1 MQPNIVFLDEYS
13 LGDADLGSI
22 RALGNYTGYRTTARE
37 EVADR
42 CREADVVITNKVVF
56 RRETLRQLPRLRL
69 ICVAATGMNHI
80 DLEAAAELGIAVK
93 NAVGYSTH
101 AVTETTIGAA
111 IGLLRQTVYY
121 DRYVKTEYAGSP
133 LQYHFGR
140 TTHQLYGS
148 KWGIV
153 GLGNIGRSVARVAEA
168 LGCRIAY
175 TSTSGVVREEPY
187 PEKPLDELL
196 RWADVVSV
204 HAPLNDRTRNLIGA
218 RELALMK
225 PSAILINVARGG
237 IVDEAALAAA
247 LDAGRLAGA
256 GLDVFTHEPLEAGN
270 PLLSVREPDR
280 LLLSPHNAWSPVEA
294 IEILVECIARNIRD
308 FYTPQNQQ
316 PMSQPE
322 PNLTVVI
329 PVHNAAPHLGACVES
344 LLAQSYTD
352 FELILVEN
360 GSSDDSR
367 ERCAR
372 YAAEHPGR
380 IRTLTLDEA
389 SVSAARN
396 AGIDN
401 ARGRF
406 ITFMDADDWAE
417 KEFLAEFF
425 RDPAPGPGTIV
436 MQGILLDFSEAEPP
450 GPNEAFFS
458 YDDGALA
465 IGDDPSAAVGQ
476 RFLQD
481 GCSVCK
487 LYHTETLRRLGIRFI
502 EHLCS
507 REDHLFFFT
516 CISRMQSVVWRSG
529 LYMHY
534 MRRGRNTLSTR
545 PMPACELV
553 EAAER
558 LDRFIPQLAERFGI
572 TDKTYLF
579 ALRQNLVR
587 DTLLRAANNIRF
599 GDRRSVLGAIAA
611 RPELFGAETY
621 TPRWH
626 PLLKRPLLDRI
637 LKGRE
642 CRTLLYLRIA
652 LRRSSLRLRGR
663 FNA

>member
-1 MQPNIVFLDEYS
+1 
-13 LGDADLGSI
+13 
-22 RALGNYTGYRTTARE
+22 
-37 EVADR
+37 
-42 CREADVVITNKVVF
+42 
-56 RRETLRQLPRLRL
+56 
-69 ICVAATGMNHI
+69 
-80 DLEAAAELGIAVK
+80 
-93 NAVGYSTH
+93 
-101 AVTETTIGAA
+101 
-111 IGLLRQTVYY
+111 
-121 DRYVKTEYAGSP
+121 
-133 LQYHFGR
+133 
-140 TTHQLYGS
+140 
-148 KWGIV
+148 
-153 GLGNIGRSVARVAEA
+153 
-168 LGCRIAY
+168 
-175 TSTSGVVREEPY
+175 
-187 PEKPLDELL
+187 
-196 RWADVVSV
+196 
-204 HAPLNDRTRNLIGA
+204 
-218 RELALMK
+218 
-225 PSAILINVARGG
+225 
-237 IVDEAALAAA
+237 
-247 LDAGRLAGA
+247 
-256 GLDVFTHEPLEAGN
+256 
-270 PLLSVREPDR
+270 
-280 LLLSPHNAWSPVEA
+280 
-294 IEILVECIARNIRD
+294 
-308 FYTPQNQQ
+308 
-316 PMSQPE
+316 MSQPE

-529 LYMHY
+529 L
-534 MRRGRNTLSTR
+534 
-545 PMPACELV
+545 
-553 EAAER
+553 
-558 LDRFIPQLAERFGI
+558 
-572 TDKTYLF
+572 
-579 ALRQNLVR
+579 
-587 DTLLRAANNIRF
+587 
-599 GDRRSVLGAIAA
+599 GAIAA

>member
-1 MQPNIVFLDEYS
+1 
-13 LGDADLGSI
+13 
-22 RALGNYTGYRTTARE
+22 
-37 EVADR
+37 
-42 CREADVVITNKVVF
+42 
-56 RRETLRQLPRLRL
+56 
-69 ICVAATGMNHI
+69 
-80 DLEAAAELGIAVK
+80 
-93 NAVGYSTH
+93 
-101 AVTETTIGAA
+101 
-111 IGLLRQTVYY
+111 
-121 DRYVKTEYAGSP
+121 
-133 LQYHFGR
+133 
-140 TTHQLYGS
+140 
-148 KWGIV
+148 
-153 GLGNIGRSVARVAEA
+153 
-168 LGCRIAY
+168 
-175 TSTSGVVREEPY
+175 
-187 PEKPLDELL
+187 
-196 RWADVVSV
+196 
-204 HAPLNDRTRNLIGA
+204 
-218 RELALMK
+218 
-225 PSAILINVARGG
+225 
-237 IVDEAALAAA
+237 
-247 LDAGRLAGA
+247 
-256 GLDVFTHEPLEAGN
+256 
-270 PLLSVREPDR
+270 
-280 LLLSPHNAWSPVEA
+280 
-294 IEILVECIARNIRD
+294 
-308 FYTPQNQQ
+308 
-316 PMSQPE
+316 MSQSE

-529 LYMHY
+529 LYTHY
-534 MRRGRNTLSTR
+534 MPADGTRSAHAPCRPANSSRPPSGSTASSRSWPNASASRTRHTSSPCGRIWSATRCYGPQTTSVSATAGASSEPLPPARSCSAQRPTR
-545 PMPACELV
+545 PA
-553 EAAER
+553 
-558 LDRFIPQLAERFGI
+558 GI
-572 TDKTYLF
+572 
-579 ALRQNLVR
+579 R
-587 DTLLRAANNIRF
+587 
-599 GDRRSVLGAIAA
+599 
-611 RPELFGAETY
+611 
-621 TPRWH
+621 
-626 PLLKRPLLDRI
+626 
-637 LKGRE
+637 
-642 CRTLLYLRIA
+642 C
-652 LRRSSLRLRGR
+652 
-663 FNA
+663 

>member
-1 MQPNIVFLDEYS
+1 
-13 LGDADLGSI
+13 
-22 RALGNYTGYRTTARE
+22 
-37 EVADR
+37 
-42 CREADVVITNKVVF
+42 
-56 RRETLRQLPRLRL
+56 
-69 ICVAATGMNHI
+69 
-80 DLEAAAELGIAVK
+80 
-93 NAVGYSTH
+93 
-101 AVTETTIGAA
+101 
-111 IGLLRQTVYY
+111 
-121 DRYVKTEYAGSP
+121 
-133 LQYHFGR
+133 
-140 TTHQLYGS
+140 
-148 KWGIV
+148 
-153 GLGNIGRSVARVAEA
+153 
-168 LGCRIAY
+168 
-175 TSTSGVVREEPY
+175 
-187 PEKPLDELL
+187 
-196 RWADVVSV
+196 
-204 HAPLNDRTRNLIGA
+204 
-218 RELALMK
+218 
-225 PSAILINVARGG
+225 
-237 IVDEAALAAA
+237 
-247 LDAGRLAGA
+247 
-256 GLDVFTHEPLEAGN
+256 
-270 PLLSVREPDR
+270 
-280 LLLSPHNAWSPVEA
+280 
-294 IEILVECIARNIRD
+294 
-308 FYTPQNQQ
+308 
-316 PMSQPE
+316 MSQSE

-579 ALRQNLVR
+579 ALRQNLGPRHAATGRKQHPFRRPPERPRSHCRPPGAVR
-587 DTLLRAANNIRF
+587 RRDLRAPLA
-599 GDRRSVLGAIAA
+599 SAAETPAA
-611 RPELFGAETY
+611 RPHSEGKGVSHA
-621 TPRWH
+621 
-626 PLLKRPLLDRI
+626 PLSPNRAAQVVAAPA
-637 LKGRE
+637 
-642 CRTLLYLRIA
+642 RT
-652 LRRSSLRLRGR
+652 
-663 FNA
+663 F

>member
-1 MQPNIVFLDEYS
+1 MRASTTPAAVSSPSWTPTTGPKRSFWPNFSAIPPRVPERSSCKAYCS
-13 LGDADLGSI
+13 
-22 RALGNYTGYRTTARE
+22 T
-37 EVADR
+37 
-42 CREADVVITNKVVF
+42 F
-56 RRETLRQLPRLRL
+56 RR
-69 ICVAATGMNHI
+69 
-80 DLEAAAELGIAVK
+80 
-93 NAVGYSTH
+93 
-101 AVTETTIGAA
+101 
-111 IGLLRQTVYY
+111 
-121 DRYVKTEYAGSP
+121 
-133 LQYHFGR
+133 
-140 TTHQLYGS
+140 
-148 KWGIV
+148 
-153 GLGNIGRSVARVAEA
+153 
-168 LGCRIAY
+168 
-175 TSTSGVVREEPY
+175 
-187 PEKPLDELL
+187 
-196 RWADVVSV
+196 
-204 HAPLNDRTRNLIGA
+204 
-218 RELALMK
+218 
-225 PSAILINVARGG
+225 PSR
-237 IVDEAALAAA
+237 
-247 LDAGRLAGA
+247 R
-256 GLDVFTHEPLEAGN
+256 
-270 PLLSVREPDR
+270 
-280 LLLSPHNAWSPVEA
+280 
-294 IEILVECIARNIRD
+294 
-308 FYTPQNQQ
+308 
-316 PMSQPE
+316 
-322 PNLTVVI
+322 
-329 PVHNAAPHLGACVES
+329 
-344 LLAQSYTD
+344 
-352 FELILVEN
+352 
-360 GSSDDSR
+360 
-367 ERCAR
+367 
-372 YAAEHPGR
+372 
-380 IRTLTLDEA
+380 
-389 SVSAARN
+389 
-396 AGIDN
+396 
-401 ARGRF
+401 
-406 ITFMDADDWAE
+406 
-417 KEFLAEFF
+417 
-425 RDPAPGPGTIV
+425 
-436 MQGILLDFSEAEPP
+436 

-572 TDKTYLF
+572 TDKAYLF

-621 TPRWH
+621 APRWH

>member
-1 MQPNIVFLDEYS
+1 
-13 LGDADLGSI
+13 
-22 RALGNYTGYRTTARE
+22 
-37 EVADR
+37 
-42 CREADVVITNKVVF
+42 
-56 RRETLRQLPRLRL
+56 
-69 ICVAATGMNHI
+69 
-80 DLEAAAELGIAVK
+80 
-93 NAVGYSTH
+93 
-101 AVTETTIGAA
+101 
-111 IGLLRQTVYY
+111 
-121 DRYVKTEYAGSP
+121 
-133 LQYHFGR
+133 
-140 TTHQLYGS
+140 
-148 KWGIV
+148 
-153 GLGNIGRSVARVAEA
+153 
-168 LGCRIAY
+168 
-175 TSTSGVVREEPY
+175 
-187 PEKPLDELL
+187 
-196 RWADVVSV
+196 
-204 HAPLNDRTRNLIGA
+204 
-218 RELALMK
+218 
-225 PSAILINVARGG
+225 
-237 IVDEAALAAA
+237 
-247 LDAGRLAGA
+247 
-256 GLDVFTHEPLEAGN
+256 
-270 PLLSVREPDR
+270 
-280 LLLSPHNAWSPVEA
+280 
-294 IEILVECIARNIRD
+294 
-308 FYTPQNQQ
+308 
-316 PMSQPE
+316 MSQSE

-579 ALRQNLVR
+579 ALRQHFVHRAVEGAEHPREGVAQLDVGVSPEGLGHEARLLALGAVLLFAVTVDAVADQRVVEPHRGEEDHDGEQRREGRVESQRGEQQDEEHRLGDHRGGGAQDPGGECQADDVDVARQHRGVR
-587 DTLLRAANNIRF
+587 IVDEGQTPVVVGDVEAARKGAVEVVDVAAFGACQQEVDAAFEDDEPHDGPADRECERARRGDARPDV
-599 GDRRSVLGAIAA
+599 DRRQRPVALESRGVEHQRQHRQQGRESRQVQHGAQHEG
-611 RPELFGAETY
+611 RGDAETPAAECGGKASEDASHGS
-621 TPRWH
+621 TFS
-626 PLLKRPLLDRI
+626 I
-637 LKGRE
+637 LPSFTYHRYPSAG
-642 CRTLLYLRIA
+642 A
-652 LRRSSLRLRGR
+652 
-663 FNA
+663 

>member
-1 MQPNIVFLDEYS
+1 
-13 LGDADLGSI
+13 
-22 RALGNYTGYRTTARE
+22 
-37 EVADR
+37 
-42 CREADVVITNKVVF
+42 
-56 RRETLRQLPRLRL
+56 
-69 ICVAATGMNHI
+69 
-80 DLEAAAELGIAVK
+80 
-93 NAVGYSTH
+93 
-101 AVTETTIGAA
+101 
-111 IGLLRQTVYY
+111 
-121 DRYVKTEYAGSP
+121 
-133 LQYHFGR
+133 
-140 TTHQLYGS
+140 
-148 KWGIV
+148 
-153 GLGNIGRSVARVAEA
+153 
-168 LGCRIAY
+168 
-175 TSTSGVVREEPY
+175 
-187 PEKPLDELL
+187 
-196 RWADVVSV
+196 
-204 HAPLNDRTRNLIGA
+204 
-218 RELALMK
+218 
-225 PSAILINVARGG
+225 
-237 IVDEAALAAA
+237 
-247 LDAGRLAGA
+247 
-256 GLDVFTHEPLEAGN
+256 
-270 PLLSVREPDR
+270 
-280 LLLSPHNAWSPVEA
+280 
-294 IEILVECIARNIRD
+294 
-308 FYTPQNQQ
+308 
-316 PMSQPE
+316 MSQSE

-367 ERCAR
+367 ERC
-372 YAAEHPGR
+372 AAEHPGR

-587 DTLLRAANNIRF
+587 DTLLRAANNICF

-642 CRTLLYLRIA
+642 CHTLLYLRIA

>member
-1 MQPNIVFLDEYS
+1 
-13 LGDADLGSI
+13 
-22 RALGNYTGYRTTARE
+22 
-37 EVADR
+37 
-42 CREADVVITNKVVF
+42 
-56 RRETLRQLPRLRL
+56 
-69 ICVAATGMNHI
+69 
-80 DLEAAAELGIAVK
+80 
-93 NAVGYSTH
+93 
-101 AVTETTIGAA
+101 
-111 IGLLRQTVYY
+111 
-121 DRYVKTEYAGSP
+121 
-133 LQYHFGR
+133 
-140 TTHQLYGS
+140 
-148 KWGIV
+148 
-153 GLGNIGRSVARVAEA
+153 
-168 LGCRIAY
+168 
-175 TSTSGVVREEPY
+175 
-187 PEKPLDELL
+187 
-196 RWADVVSV
+196 
-204 HAPLNDRTRNLIGA
+204 
-218 RELALMK
+218 
-225 PSAILINVARGG
+225 
-237 IVDEAALAAA
+237 
-247 LDAGRLAGA
+247 
-256 GLDVFTHEPLEAGN
+256 
-270 PLLSVREPDR
+270 
-280 LLLSPHNAWSPVEA
+280 
-294 IEILVECIARNIRD
+294 
-308 FYTPQNQQ
+308 
-316 PMSQPE
+316 
-322 PNLTVVI
+322 
-329 PVHNAAPHLGACVES
+329 
-344 LLAQSYTD
+344 
-352 FELILVEN
+352 
-360 GSSDDSR
+360 
-367 ERCAR
+367 
-372 YAAEHPGR
+372 
-380 IRTLTLDEA
+380 
-389 SVSAARN
+389 
-396 AGIDN
+396 
-401 ARGRF
+401 
-406 ITFMDADDWAE
+406 MDADDWAE

-465 IGDDPSAAVGQ
+465 IGDDPSAAVGH

-529 LYMHY
+529 VYMHY

-621 TPRWH
+621 APRWH

>member
-1 MQPNIVFLDEYS
+1 
-13 LGDADLGSI
+13 
-22 RALGNYTGYRTTARE
+22 
-37 EVADR
+37 
-42 CREADVVITNKVVF
+42 
-56 RRETLRQLPRLRL
+56 
-69 ICVAATGMNHI
+69 
-80 DLEAAAELGIAVK
+80 
-93 NAVGYSTH
+93 
-101 AVTETTIGAA
+101 
-111 IGLLRQTVYY
+111 
-121 DRYVKTEYAGSP
+121 
-133 LQYHFGR
+133 
-140 TTHQLYGS
+140 
-148 KWGIV
+148 
-153 GLGNIGRSVARVAEA
+153 
-168 LGCRIAY
+168 
-175 TSTSGVVREEPY
+175 
-187 PEKPLDELL
+187 
-196 RWADVVSV
+196 
-204 HAPLNDRTRNLIGA
+204 
-218 RELALMK
+218 
-225 PSAILINVARGG
+225 
-237 IVDEAALAAA
+237 
-247 LDAGRLAGA
+247 
-256 GLDVFTHEPLEAGN
+256 
-270 PLLSVREPDR
+270 
-280 LLLSPHNAWSPVEA
+280 
-294 IEILVECIARNIRD
+294 
-308 FYTPQNQQ
+308 
-316 PMSQPE
+316 MSQSE

-534 MRRGRNTLSTR
+534 MRRGSTASSRSWPNASASRTRHTSSPCGRIWSATRCYGPQTTSVSATAGASSEPLPPARSCSAQRPTR
-545 PMPACELV
+545 PA
-553 EAAER
+553 
-558 LDRFIPQLAERFGI
+558 GI
-572 TDKTYLF
+572 
-579 ALRQNLVR
+579 R
-587 DTLLRAANNIRF
+587 
-599 GDRRSVLGAIAA
+599 
-611 RPELFGAETY
+611 
-621 TPRWH
+621 
-626 PLLKRPLLDRI
+626 
-637 LKGRE
+637 
-642 CRTLLYLRIA
+642 C
-652 LRRSSLRLRGR
+652 
-663 FNA
+663 

>member
-1 MQPNIVFLDEYS
+1 
-13 LGDADLGSI
+13 
-22 RALGNYTGYRTTARE
+22 
-37 EVADR
+37 
-42 CREADVVITNKVVF
+42 
-56 RRETLRQLPRLRL
+56 
-69 ICVAATGMNHI
+69 
-80 DLEAAAELGIAVK
+80 
-93 NAVGYSTH
+93 
-101 AVTETTIGAA
+101 
-111 IGLLRQTVYY
+111 
-121 DRYVKTEYAGSP
+121 
-133 LQYHFGR
+133 
-140 TTHQLYGS
+140 
-148 KWGIV
+148 
-153 GLGNIGRSVARVAEA
+153 
-168 LGCRIAY
+168 
-175 TSTSGVVREEPY
+175 
-187 PEKPLDELL
+187 
-196 RWADVVSV
+196 
-204 HAPLNDRTRNLIGA
+204 
-218 RELALMK
+218 
-225 PSAILINVARGG
+225 
-237 IVDEAALAAA
+237 
-247 LDAGRLAGA
+247 
-256 GLDVFTHEPLEAGN
+256 
-270 PLLSVREPDR
+270 
-280 LLLSPHNAWSPVEA
+280 
-294 IEILVECIARNIRD
+294 
-308 FYTPQNQQ
+308 
-316 PMSQPE
+316 MSQSE

-516 CISRMQSVVWRSG
+516 CISRMQSSSGAAASTCTTCAADGTRSAHAPCRPANSSRPPSG
-529 LYMHY
+529 STASSRSWPNASASRTRHTSSPC
-534 MRRGRNTLSTR
+534 GRIWSATRCYGPQTTSVSATAGASSEPLPPARSCSAQRPTR
-545 PMPACELV
+545 PA
-553 EAAER
+553 
-558 LDRFIPQLAERFGI
+558 GI
-572 TDKTYLF
+572 
-579 ALRQNLVR
+579 R
-587 DTLLRAANNIRF
+587 
-599 GDRRSVLGAIAA
+599 
-611 RPELFGAETY
+611 
-621 TPRWH
+621 
-626 PLLKRPLLDRI
+626 
-637 LKGRE
+637 
-642 CRTLLYLRIA
+642 C
-652 LRRSSLRLRGR
+652 
-663 FNA
+663 

>member
-1 MQPNIVFLDEYS
+1 
-13 LGDADLGSI
+13 
-22 RALGNYTGYRTTARE
+22 
-37 EVADR
+37 
-42 CREADVVITNKVVF
+42 
-56 RRETLRQLPRLRL
+56 
-69 ICVAATGMNHI
+69 
-80 DLEAAAELGIAVK
+80 
-93 NAVGYSTH
+93 
-101 AVTETTIGAA
+101 
-111 IGLLRQTVYY
+111 
-121 DRYVKTEYAGSP
+121 
-133 LQYHFGR
+133 
-140 TTHQLYGS
+140 
-148 KWGIV
+148 
-153 GLGNIGRSVARVAEA
+153 
-168 LGCRIAY
+168 
-175 TSTSGVVREEPY
+175 
-187 PEKPLDELL
+187 
-196 RWADVVSV
+196 
-204 HAPLNDRTRNLIGA
+204 
-218 RELALMK
+218 
-225 PSAILINVARGG
+225 
-237 IVDEAALAAA
+237 
-247 LDAGRLAGA
+247 
-256 GLDVFTHEPLEAGN
+256 
-270 PLLSVREPDR
+270 
-280 LLLSPHNAWSPVEA
+280 
-294 IEILVECIARNIRD
+294 
-308 FYTPQNQQ
+308 
-316 PMSQPE
+316 MSQSE

-529 LYMHY
+529 VYMHY

-572 TDKTYLF
+572 TDKTSLF

-587 DTLLRAANNIRF
+587 DTLLRAANNLF
-599 GDRRSVLGAIAA
+599 STFSTPAA
-611 RPELFGAETY
+611 SATNGMN
-621 TPRWH
+621 TPR
-626 PLLKRPLLDRI
+626 PRPSKSPANGGATTVRNTARTSSSATTRATATTSCVSI
-637 LKGRE
+637 RSGRWPSATSKPA
-642 CRTLLYLRIA
+642 CARA
-652 LRRSSLRLRGR
+652 
-663 FNA
+663 N

>member
-1 MQPNIVFLDEYS
+1 
-13 LGDADLGSI
+13 
-22 RALGNYTGYRTTARE
+22 
-37 EVADR
+37 
-42 CREADVVITNKVVF
+42 
-56 RRETLRQLPRLRL
+56 
-69 ICVAATGMNHI
+69 
-80 DLEAAAELGIAVK
+80 
-93 NAVGYSTH
+93 
-101 AVTETTIGAA
+101 
-111 IGLLRQTVYY
+111 
-121 DRYVKTEYAGSP
+121 
-133 LQYHFGR
+133 
-140 TTHQLYGS
+140 
-148 KWGIV
+148 
-153 GLGNIGRSVARVAEA
+153 
-168 LGCRIAY
+168 
-175 TSTSGVVREEPY
+175 
-187 PEKPLDELL
+187 
-196 RWADVVSV
+196 
-204 HAPLNDRTRNLIGA
+204 
-218 RELALMK
+218 
-225 PSAILINVARGG
+225 
-237 IVDEAALAAA
+237 
-247 LDAGRLAGA
+247 
-256 GLDVFTHEPLEAGN
+256 
-270 PLLSVREPDR
+270 
-280 LLLSPHNAWSPVEA
+280 
-294 IEILVECIARNIRD
+294 
-308 FYTPQNQQ
+308 
-316 PMSQPE
+316 MSQPE

-545 PMPACELV
+545 PMPACDL
-553 EAAER
+553 EARLRQGKLTFASPER
-558 LDRFIPQLAERFGI
+558 MERWLGLRPGSVSPFGLINDPENHVHLFLDVNLRDCPAYSFHPNDNRATVVIPQEEFLKYLAAVGNSYEFI
-572 TDKTYLF
+572 
-579 ALRQNLVR
+579 
-587 DTLLRAANNIRF
+587 
-599 GDRRSVLGAIAA
+599 
-611 RPELFGAETY
+611 ELY
-621 TPRWH
+621 
-626 PLLKRPLLDRI
+626 
-637 LKGRE
+637 
-642 CRTLLYLRIA
+642 
-652 LRRSSLRLRGR
+652 
-663 FNA
+663 

>member
-1 MQPNIVFLDEYS
+1 
-13 LGDADLGSI
+13 
-22 RALGNYTGYRTTARE
+22 
-37 EVADR
+37 
-42 CREADVVITNKVVF
+42 
-56 RRETLRQLPRLRL
+56 
-69 ICVAATGMNHI
+69 
-80 DLEAAAELGIAVK
+80 
-93 NAVGYSTH
+93 
-101 AVTETTIGAA
+101 
-111 IGLLRQTVYY
+111 
-121 DRYVKTEYAGSP
+121 
-133 LQYHFGR
+133 
-140 TTHQLYGS
+140 
-148 KWGIV
+148 
-153 GLGNIGRSVARVAEA
+153 
-168 LGCRIAY
+168 
-175 TSTSGVVREEPY
+175 
-187 PEKPLDELL
+187 
-196 RWADVVSV
+196 
-204 HAPLNDRTRNLIGA
+204 
-218 RELALMK
+218 
-225 PSAILINVARGG
+225 
-237 IVDEAALAAA
+237 
-247 LDAGRLAGA
+247 
-256 GLDVFTHEPLEAGN
+256 
-270 PLLSVREPDR
+270 
-280 LLLSPHNAWSPVEA
+280 
-294 IEILVECIARNIRD
+294 
-308 FYTPQNQQ
+308 
-316 PMSQPE
+316 MSQPE

-516 CISRMQSVVWRSG
+516 CISRMQSVVWRSASTCTTCAADG
-529 LYMHY
+529 TRSAHAPC
-534 MRRGRNTLSTR
+534 RPANSSRPPSGSTASSRSWPNASASRTR
-545 PMPACELV
+545 PISSPCGKTWSATRCYGPQTTSVSATAGASSEPLPPARSCS
-553 EAAER
+553 AQRPTRPA
-558 LDRFIPQLAERFGI
+558 GI
-572 TDKTYLF
+572 
-579 ALRQNLVR
+579 R
-587 DTLLRAANNIRF
+587 
-599 GDRRSVLGAIAA
+599 
-611 RPELFGAETY
+611 
-621 TPRWH
+621 
-626 PLLKRPLLDRI
+626 
-637 LKGRE
+637 
-642 CRTLLYLRIA
+642 C
-652 LRRSSLRLRGR
+652 
-663 FNA
+663 

>member
-13 LGDADLGSI
+13 LGDAELGSI

-42 CREADVVITNKVVF
+42 CHEADVVITNKVVF

-121 DRYVKTEYAGSP
+121 DRYVKTAYAGSP

-153 GLGNIGRSVARVAEA
+153 GLGNIGRSV
-168 LGCRIAY
+168 
-175 TSTSGVVREEPY
+175 
-187 PEKPLDELL
+187 
-196 RWADVVSV
+196 
-204 HAPLNDRTRNLIGA
+204 
-218 RELALMK
+218 
-225 PSAILINVARGG
+225 
-237 IVDEAALAAA
+237 
-247 LDAGRLAGA
+247 
-256 GLDVFTHEPLEAGN
+256 
-270 PLLSVREPDR
+270 
-280 LLLSPHNAWSPVEA
+280 
-294 IEILVECIARNIRD
+294 
-308 FYTPQNQQ
+308 
-316 PMSQPE
+316 
-322 PNLTVVI
+322 
-329 PVHNAAPHLGACVES
+329 
-344 LLAQSYTD
+344 
-352 FELILVEN
+352 
-360 GSSDDSR
+360 
-367 ERCAR
+367 AR

-529 LYMHY
+529 VYMHY

-642 CRTLLYLRIA
+642 CHTLLYLRIA

>member
-1 MQPNIVFLDEYS
+1 
-13 LGDADLGSI
+13 
-22 RALGNYTGYRTTARE
+22 
-37 EVADR
+37 
-42 CREADVVITNKVVF
+42 
-56 RRETLRQLPRLRL
+56 
-69 ICVAATGMNHI
+69 
-80 DLEAAAELGIAVK
+80 
-93 NAVGYSTH
+93 
-101 AVTETTIGAA
+101 
-111 IGLLRQTVYY
+111 
-121 DRYVKTEYAGSP
+121 
-133 LQYHFGR
+133 
-140 TTHQLYGS
+140 
-148 KWGIV
+148 
-153 GLGNIGRSVARVAEA
+153 
-168 LGCRIAY
+168 
-175 TSTSGVVREEPY
+175 
-187 PEKPLDELL
+187 
-196 RWADVVSV
+196 
-204 HAPLNDRTRNLIGA
+204 
-218 RELALMK
+218 
-225 PSAILINVARGG
+225 
-237 IVDEAALAAA
+237 
-247 LDAGRLAGA
+247 
-256 GLDVFTHEPLEAGN
+256 
-270 PLLSVREPDR
+270 
-280 LLLSPHNAWSPVEA
+280 
-294 IEILVECIARNIRD
+294 
-308 FYTPQNQQ
+308 
-316 PMSQPE
+316 MSQPE

-380 IRTLTLDEA
+380 IRTLTLDKA

-529 LYMHY
+529 STASSRSWPNASASRTRHTSSPC
-534 MRRGRNTLSTR
+534 GRIWSATRCYGPQTTSVSATAGASSEPLPPARSCSAQRPTR
-545 PMPACELV
+545 PA
-553 EAAER
+553 
-558 LDRFIPQLAERFGI
+558 GI
-572 TDKTYLF
+572 
-579 ALRQNLVR
+579 R
-587 DTLLRAANNIRF
+587 
-599 GDRRSVLGAIAA
+599 
-611 RPELFGAETY
+611 
-621 TPRWH
+621 
-626 PLLKRPLLDRI
+626 
-637 LKGRE
+637 
-642 CRTLLYLRIA
+642 C
-652 LRRSSLRLRGR
+652 
-663 FNA
+663 

>member
-1 MQPNIVFLDEYS
+1 
-13 LGDADLGSI
+13 
-22 RALGNYTGYRTTARE
+22 
-37 EVADR
+37 
-42 CREADVVITNKVVF
+42 
-56 RRETLRQLPRLRL
+56 
-69 ICVAATGMNHI
+69 
-80 DLEAAAELGIAVK
+80 
-93 NAVGYSTH
+93 
-101 AVTETTIGAA
+101 
-111 IGLLRQTVYY
+111 
-121 DRYVKTEYAGSP
+121 
-133 LQYHFGR
+133 
-140 TTHQLYGS
+140 
-148 KWGIV
+148 
-153 GLGNIGRSVARVAEA
+153 
-168 LGCRIAY
+168 
-175 TSTSGVVREEPY
+175 
-187 PEKPLDELL
+187 
-196 RWADVVSV
+196 
-204 HAPLNDRTRNLIGA
+204 
-218 RELALMK
+218 
-225 PSAILINVARGG
+225 
-237 IVDEAALAAA
+237 
-247 LDAGRLAGA
+247 
-256 GLDVFTHEPLEAGN
+256 
-270 PLLSVREPDR
+270 
-280 LLLSPHNAWSPVEA
+280 
-294 IEILVECIARNIRD
+294 
-308 FYTPQNQQ
+308 
-316 PMSQPE
+316 MSQSE

-529 LYMHY
+529 VYMHY
-534 MRRGRNTLSTR
+534 MPADGTRSAHAPCRPANSSRPPSGSTASSRSWPNASASRTRHTSSPCGKTWSATRCYGPQTTSVSATAGASSEPLPPARSCSAQRPTR
-545 PMPACELV
+545 PA
-553 EAAER
+553 
-558 LDRFIPQLAERFGI
+558 GI
-572 TDKTYLF
+572 
-579 ALRQNLVR
+579 R
-587 DTLLRAANNIRF
+587 
-599 GDRRSVLGAIAA
+599 
-611 RPELFGAETY
+611 
-621 TPRWH
+621 
-626 PLLKRPLLDRI
+626 
-637 LKGRE
+637 
-642 CRTLLYLRIA
+642 C
-652 LRRSSLRLRGR
+652 
-663 FNA
+663 

>member
-1 MQPNIVFLDEYS
+1 
-13 LGDADLGSI
+13 
-22 RALGNYTGYRTTARE
+22 
-37 EVADR
+37 
-42 CREADVVITNKVVF
+42 
-56 RRETLRQLPRLRL
+56 
-69 ICVAATGMNHI
+69 
-80 DLEAAAELGIAVK
+80 
-93 NAVGYSTH
+93 
-101 AVTETTIGAA
+101 
-111 IGLLRQTVYY
+111 
-121 DRYVKTEYAGSP
+121 
-133 LQYHFGR
+133 
-140 TTHQLYGS
+140 
-148 KWGIV
+148 
-153 GLGNIGRSVARVAEA
+153 
-168 LGCRIAY
+168 
-175 TSTSGVVREEPY
+175 
-187 PEKPLDELL
+187 
-196 RWADVVSV
+196 
-204 HAPLNDRTRNLIGA
+204 
-218 RELALMK
+218 
-225 PSAILINVARGG
+225 
-237 IVDEAALAAA
+237 
-247 LDAGRLAGA
+247 
-256 GLDVFTHEPLEAGN
+256 
-270 PLLSVREPDR
+270 
-280 LLLSPHNAWSPVEA
+280 
-294 IEILVECIARNIRD
+294 
-308 FYTPQNQQ
+308 
-316 PMSQPE
+316 MSQPE

-572 TDKTYLF
+572 TDKAYLF

-599 GDRRSVLGAIAA
+599 GDRHYLVCFDSERSLAIRDLEA
-611 RPELFGAETY
+611 
-621 TPRWH
+621 
-626 PLLKRPLLDRI
+626 
-637 LKGRE
+637 
-642 CRTLLYLRIA
+642 
-652 LRRSSLRLRGR
+652 RLRQGKLTFASPER
-663 FNA
+663 MERWLGLRPGSVSPFGLINDPENHVHLFLDVNLRDCPAYSFHPNDNRATVVIPQEEFLKYLAAVGNSYEFIELY

>member
-1 MQPNIVFLDEYS
+1 
-13 LGDADLGSI
+13 
-22 RALGNYTGYRTTARE
+22 
-37 EVADR
+37 
-42 CREADVVITNKVVF
+42 
-56 RRETLRQLPRLRL
+56 
-69 ICVAATGMNHI
+69 
-80 DLEAAAELGIAVK
+80 
-93 NAVGYSTH
+93 
-101 AVTETTIGAA
+101 
-111 IGLLRQTVYY
+111 
-121 DRYVKTEYAGSP
+121 
-133 LQYHFGR
+133 
-140 TTHQLYGS
+140 
-148 KWGIV
+148 
-153 GLGNIGRSVARVAEA
+153 
-168 LGCRIAY
+168 
-175 TSTSGVVREEPY
+175 
-187 PEKPLDELL
+187 
-196 RWADVVSV
+196 
-204 HAPLNDRTRNLIGA
+204 
-218 RELALMK
+218 
-225 PSAILINVARGG
+225 
-237 IVDEAALAAA
+237 
-247 LDAGRLAGA
+247 
-256 GLDVFTHEPLEAGN
+256 
-270 PLLSVREPDR
+270 
-280 LLLSPHNAWSPVEA
+280 
-294 IEILVECIARNIRD
+294 
-308 FYTPQNQQ
+308 
-316 PMSQPE
+316 MSQPE

-516 CISRMQSVVWRSG
+516 CISKCHKIIIIIHNLLGCILADISYSKCSKQSVWCI
-529 LYMHY
+529 LF
-534 MRRGRNTLSTR
+534 
-545 PMPACELV
+545 
-553 EAAER
+553 R
-558 LDRFIPQLAERFGI
+558 LLNSCKQLISILLFSYDSLLNKFISVFFQCIYISIIVYISFFYKGI
-572 TDKTYLF
+572 NKSFTKSHDIH
-579 ALRQNLVR
+579 AV
-587 DTLLRAANNIRF
+587 
-599 GDRRSVLGAIAA
+599 
-611 RPELFGAETY
+611 
-621 TPRWH
+621 
-626 PLLKRPLLDRI
+626 KRCKI
-637 LKGRE
+637 
-642 CRTLLYLRIA
+642 CHC
-652 LRRSSLRLRGR
+652 S
-663 FNA
+663 

>member
-1 MQPNIVFLDEYS
+1 
-13 LGDADLGSI
+13 
-22 RALGNYTGYRTTARE
+22 
-37 EVADR
+37 
-42 CREADVVITNKVVF
+42 
-56 RRETLRQLPRLRL
+56 
-69 ICVAATGMNHI
+69 
-80 DLEAAAELGIAVK
+80 
-93 NAVGYSTH
+93 
-101 AVTETTIGAA
+101 
-111 IGLLRQTVYY
+111 
-121 DRYVKTEYAGSP
+121 
-133 LQYHFGR
+133 
-140 TTHQLYGS
+140 
-148 KWGIV
+148 
-153 GLGNIGRSVARVAEA
+153 
-168 LGCRIAY
+168 
-175 TSTSGVVREEPY
+175 
-187 PEKPLDELL
+187 
-196 RWADVVSV
+196 
-204 HAPLNDRTRNLIGA
+204 
-218 RELALMK
+218 
-225 PSAILINVARGG
+225 
-237 IVDEAALAAA
+237 
-247 LDAGRLAGA
+247 
-256 GLDVFTHEPLEAGN
+256 
-270 PLLSVREPDR
+270 
-280 LLLSPHNAWSPVEA
+280 
-294 IEILVECIARNIRD
+294 
-308 FYTPQNQQ
+308 
-316 PMSQPE
+316 MSQPE

-579 ALRQNLVR
+579 AAAKPGPRHAATGRKQHPFRRPPERPRSHCRPPGAVR
-587 DTLLRAANNIRF
+587 RRDLHAPLASAAETP
-599 GDRRSVLGAIAA
+599 AA
-611 RPELFGAETY
+611 RPHSEGKGVSHA
-621 TPRWH
+621 
-626 PLLKRPLLDRI
+626 PLSPNRAAQVVAAPA
-637 LKGRE
+637 
-642 CRTLLYLRIA
+642 RT
-652 LRRSSLRLRGR
+652 
-663 FNA
+663 F

>member
-1 MQPNIVFLDEYS
+1 
-13 LGDADLGSI
+13 
-22 RALGNYTGYRTTARE
+22 
-37 EVADR
+37 
-42 CREADVVITNKVVF
+42 
-56 RRETLRQLPRLRL
+56 
-69 ICVAATGMNHI
+69 
-80 DLEAAAELGIAVK
+80 
-93 NAVGYSTH
+93 
-101 AVTETTIGAA
+101 
-111 IGLLRQTVYY
+111 
-121 DRYVKTEYAGSP
+121 
-133 LQYHFGR
+133 
-140 TTHQLYGS
+140 
-148 KWGIV
+148 
-153 GLGNIGRSVARVAEA
+153 
-168 LGCRIAY
+168 
-175 TSTSGVVREEPY
+175 
-187 PEKPLDELL
+187 
-196 RWADVVSV
+196 
-204 HAPLNDRTRNLIGA
+204 
-218 RELALMK
+218 
-225 PSAILINVARGG
+225 
-237 IVDEAALAAA
+237 
-247 LDAGRLAGA
+247 
-256 GLDVFTHEPLEAGN
+256 
-270 PLLSVREPDR
+270 
-280 LLLSPHNAWSPVEA
+280 
-294 IEILVECIARNIRD
+294 
-308 FYTPQNQQ
+308 
-316 PMSQPE
+316 MSQSE

-553 EAAER
+553 
-558 LDRFIPQLAERFGI
+558 
-572 TDKTYLF
+572 
-579 ALRQNLVR
+579 
-587 DTLLRAANNIRF
+587 
-599 GDRRSVLGAIAA
+599 
-611 RPELFGAETY
+611 
-621 TPRWH
+621 
-626 PLLKRPLLDRI
+626 
-637 LKGRE
+637 
-642 CRTLLYLRIA
+642 
-652 LRRSSLRLRGR
+652 
-663 FNA
+663 

>member
-1 MQPNIVFLDEYS
+1 
-13 LGDADLGSI
+13 
-22 RALGNYTGYRTTARE
+22 
-37 EVADR
+37 
-42 CREADVVITNKVVF
+42 
-56 RRETLRQLPRLRL
+56 
-69 ICVAATGMNHI
+69 
-80 DLEAAAELGIAVK
+80 
-93 NAVGYSTH
+93 
-101 AVTETTIGAA
+101 
-111 IGLLRQTVYY
+111 
-121 DRYVKTEYAGSP
+121 
-133 LQYHFGR
+133 
-140 TTHQLYGS
+140 
-148 KWGIV
+148 
-153 GLGNIGRSVARVAEA
+153 
-168 LGCRIAY
+168 
-175 TSTSGVVREEPY
+175 
-187 PEKPLDELL
+187 
-196 RWADVVSV
+196 
-204 HAPLNDRTRNLIGA
+204 
-218 RELALMK
+218 
-225 PSAILINVARGG
+225 
-237 IVDEAALAAA
+237 
-247 LDAGRLAGA
+247 
-256 GLDVFTHEPLEAGN
+256 
-270 PLLSVREPDR
+270 
-280 LLLSPHNAWSPVEA
+280 
-294 IEILVECIARNIRD
+294 
-308 FYTPQNQQ
+308 
-316 PMSQPE
+316 MSQSE

-579 ALRQNLVR
+579 ALRGPRHAATGRKQHPFRRPPERPRSHCRPPGAVR
-587 DTLLRAANNIRF
+587 RRDLHAPLASAAETP
-599 GDRRSVLGAIAA
+599 AA
-611 RPELFGAETY
+611 RPHSEGKGVSHA
-621 TPRWH
+621 
-626 PLLKRPLLDRI
+626 PLSPNRAAQVVAAPA
-637 LKGRE
+637 
-642 CRTLLYLRIA
+642 RT
-652 LRRSSLRLRGR
+652 
-663 FNA
+663 F

>member
-1 MQPNIVFLDEYS
+1 
-13 LGDADLGSI
+13 
-22 RALGNYTGYRTTARE
+22 
-37 EVADR
+37 
-42 CREADVVITNKVVF
+42 
-56 RRETLRQLPRLRL
+56 
-69 ICVAATGMNHI
+69 
-80 DLEAAAELGIAVK
+80 
-93 NAVGYSTH
+93 
-101 AVTETTIGAA
+101 
-111 IGLLRQTVYY
+111 
-121 DRYVKTEYAGSP
+121 
-133 LQYHFGR
+133 
-140 TTHQLYGS
+140 
-148 KWGIV
+148 
-153 GLGNIGRSVARVAEA
+153 
-168 LGCRIAY
+168 
-175 TSTSGVVREEPY
+175 
-187 PEKPLDELL
+187 
-196 RWADVVSV
+196 
-204 HAPLNDRTRNLIGA
+204 
-218 RELALMK
+218 
-225 PSAILINVARGG
+225 
-237 IVDEAALAAA
+237 
-247 LDAGRLAGA
+247 
-256 GLDVFTHEPLEAGN
+256 
-270 PLLSVREPDR
+270 
-280 LLLSPHNAWSPVEA
+280 
-294 IEILVECIARNIRD
+294 
-308 FYTPQNQQ
+308 
-316 PMSQPE
+316 MSQSE

-599 GDRRSVLGAIAA
+599 GDRHYLVCFDSERSLAIRDLEA
-611 RPELFGAETY
+611 
-621 TPRWH
+621 
-626 PLLKRPLLDRI
+626 
-637 LKGRE
+637 
-642 CRTLLYLRIA
+642 
-652 LRRSSLRLRGR
+652 RLRQGKLTFASPER
-663 FNA
+663 MERWLGLRPGSVSPFGLINDPENHVHLFLDVNLRDCPAYSFHPNDNRATVVIPQEEFLKYLAAVGNSYEFIELY

>member
-1 MQPNIVFLDEYS
+1 
-13 LGDADLGSI
+13 
-22 RALGNYTGYRTTARE
+22 
-37 EVADR
+37 
-42 CREADVVITNKVVF
+42 
-56 RRETLRQLPRLRL
+56 
-69 ICVAATGMNHI
+69 
-80 DLEAAAELGIAVK
+80 
-93 NAVGYSTH
+93 
-101 AVTETTIGAA
+101 
-111 IGLLRQTVYY
+111 
-121 DRYVKTEYAGSP
+121 
-133 LQYHFGR
+133 
-140 TTHQLYGS
+140 
-148 KWGIV
+148 
-153 GLGNIGRSVARVAEA
+153 
-168 LGCRIAY
+168 
-175 TSTSGVVREEPY
+175 
-187 PEKPLDELL
+187 
-196 RWADVVSV
+196 
-204 HAPLNDRTRNLIGA
+204 
-218 RELALMK
+218 
-225 PSAILINVARGG
+225 
-237 IVDEAALAAA
+237 
-247 LDAGRLAGA
+247 
-256 GLDVFTHEPLEAGN
+256 
-270 PLLSVREPDR
+270 
-280 LLLSPHNAWSPVEA
+280 
-294 IEILVECIARNIRD
+294 
-308 FYTPQNQQ
+308 
-316 PMSQPE
+316 MSQSE

-529 LYMHY
+529 VYMHY

-599 GDRRSVLGAIAA
+599 GA

>member
-1 MQPNIVFLDEYS
+1 
-13 LGDADLGSI
+13 
-22 RALGNYTGYRTTARE
+22 
-37 EVADR
+37 
-42 CREADVVITNKVVF
+42 
-56 RRETLRQLPRLRL
+56 
-69 ICVAATGMNHI
+69 
-80 DLEAAAELGIAVK
+80 
-93 NAVGYSTH
+93 
-101 AVTETTIGAA
+101 
-111 IGLLRQTVYY
+111 
-121 DRYVKTEYAGSP
+121 
-133 LQYHFGR
+133 
-140 TTHQLYGS
+140 
-148 KWGIV
+148 
-153 GLGNIGRSVARVAEA
+153 
-168 LGCRIAY
+168 
-175 TSTSGVVREEPY
+175 
-187 PEKPLDELL
+187 
-196 RWADVVSV
+196 
-204 HAPLNDRTRNLIGA
+204 
-218 RELALMK
+218 
-225 PSAILINVARGG
+225 
-237 IVDEAALAAA
+237 
-247 LDAGRLAGA
+247 
-256 GLDVFTHEPLEAGN
+256 
-270 PLLSVREPDR
+270 
-280 LLLSPHNAWSPVEA
+280 
-294 IEILVECIARNIRD
+294 
-308 FYTPQNQQ
+308 
-316 PMSQPE
+316 MSQPE

-329 PVHNAAPHLGACVES
+329 PVHNAASHLGACVES

-380 IRTLTLDEA
+380 IRTLTLDKA

-436 MQGILLDFSEAEPP
+436 MQGILL
-450 GPNEAFFS
+450 
-458 YDDGALA
+458 
-465 IGDDPSAAVGQ
+465 
-476 RFLQD
+476 
-481 GCSVCK
+481 
-487 LYHTETLRRLGIRFI
+487 

-529 LYMHY
+529 VYMHY

-572 TDKTYLF
+572 TDKAYLF

>member
-1 MQPNIVFLDEYS
+1 
-13 LGDADLGSI
+13 
-22 RALGNYTGYRTTARE
+22 
-37 EVADR
+37 
-42 CREADVVITNKVVF
+42 
-56 RRETLRQLPRLRL
+56 
-69 ICVAATGMNHI
+69 
-80 DLEAAAELGIAVK
+80 
-93 NAVGYSTH
+93 
-101 AVTETTIGAA
+101 
-111 IGLLRQTVYY
+111 
-121 DRYVKTEYAGSP
+121 
-133 LQYHFGR
+133 
-140 TTHQLYGS
+140 
-148 KWGIV
+148 
-153 GLGNIGRSVARVAEA
+153 
-168 LGCRIAY
+168 
-175 TSTSGVVREEPY
+175 
-187 PEKPLDELL
+187 
-196 RWADVVSV
+196 
-204 HAPLNDRTRNLIGA
+204 
-218 RELALMK
+218 
-225 PSAILINVARGG
+225 
-237 IVDEAALAAA
+237 
-247 LDAGRLAGA
+247 
-256 GLDVFTHEPLEAGN
+256 
-270 PLLSVREPDR
+270 
-280 LLLSPHNAWSPVEA
+280 
-294 IEILVECIARNIRD
+294 
-308 FYTPQNQQ
+308 
-316 PMSQPE
+316 MSQSE

-389 SVSAARN
+389 SVSAA
-396 AGIDN
+396 
-401 ARGRF
+401 
-406 ITFMDADDWAE
+406 
-417 KEFLAEFF
+417 
-425 RDPAPGPGTIV
+425 
-436 MQGILLDFSEAEPP
+436 
-450 GPNEAFFS
+450 
-458 YDDGALA
+458 
-465 IGDDPSAAVGQ
+465 VGQ

-529 LYMHY
+529 VYMHY